1 MPAEDLLHERVRAAL
16 AFWSIPHR
24 VLACDP
30 EAADTAAFCAR
41 YGYPPESSLNTIVV
55 AGKRE
60 PRAFAACVVQ
70 ASGRLDVNHRVRA
83 LMGVSRVSFA
93 SADDTVQATGMLVG
107 GVTPIGL
114 PEGWPVYVDEP
125 IRALTSVILGGG
137 NRSSKLELAPR
148 DLERVPGLQFVS
160 ALTLPR

>member
-1 MPAEDLLHERVRAAL
+1 MSDDSELHERVRAAL
-16 AFWSIPHR
+16 AAWSIPHR

-41 YGYPPESSLNTIVV
+41 YGYPPEASLNTIVV

-60 PRAFAACVVQ
+60 PRVFAACVVQ
-70 ASGRLDVNHRVRA
+70 ASGRLDVNRRVRG
-83 LMGVSRVSFA
+83 LLGVPRVSFA
-93 SADDTVQATGMLVG
+93 SADDTVLTTAMLVG

-114 PEGWPVYVDEP
+114 PAGWPIYVDEP

-137 NRSSKLELAPR
+137 NRSSKLELDPR
-148 DLERVPGLQFVS
+148 DLERIPGLQFVS

>member
-1 MPAEDLLHERVRAAL
+1 MSDEPLLHERVRAAL
-16 AFWSIPHR
+16 AAWSIPHR

-41 YGYPPESSLNTIVV
+41 YGYPPEASLNTIVV
-55 AGKRE
+55 AGRRE

-70 ASGRLDVNHRVRA
+70 ASGRLDVNHRVRG
-83 LMGVSRVSFA
+83 LMGVARVSFA

-114 PEGWPVYVDEP
+114 PEGWSVYVDEP
-125 IRALTSVILGGG
+125 VRALPSVILGGG
-137 NRSSKLELAPR
+137 NRSSKVELDPR
-148 DLERVPGLQFVS
+148 DLERIPGLQFVS

>member
-1 MPAEDLLHERVRAAL
+1 MSDDPALHERVRAAL
-16 AFWSIPHR
+16 AAWNVPHR

-55 AGKRE
+55 AGKRD

-70 ASGRLDVNHRVRA
+70 ASARLDVNHRVRG

-93 SADDTVQATGMLVG
+93 SAEDTVRETGMLVG

-114 PEGWPVYVDEP
+114 PDGWPVYVDQP
-125 IRALTSVILGGG
+125 IRALQSVILGGG
-137 NRSSKLELAPR
+137 NRSTKIQLDPR
-148 DLERVPGLQFVS
+148 DLERVPGLRFVD

>member
-1 MPAEDLLHERVRAAL
+1 MSDEALLHERVRAAL
-16 AFWSIPHR
+16 SSWSIPHR

-41 YGYPPESSLNTIVV
+41 YGYPPEASLNTIVV

-70 ASGRLDVNHRVRA
+70 ASGRLDVNRRVRG
-83 LMGVSRVSFA
+83 LLGVPRVSFA
-93 SADDTVQATGMLVG
+93 SAEDTVLATDMLVG

-114 PEGWPVYVDEP
+114 PEGWPIYVDEEV
-125 IRALTSVILGGG
+125 RALSSVILGGG
-137 NRSSKLELAPR
+137 NRSSKIELHPL
-148 DLERVPGLQFVS
+148 DLERVPGLQFVP